1 MQRVRSRLERTMISS
16 CSDAVTLL
24 QKCFPRPRSFANDAC
39 TVGNLPSRV
48 STELL
53 DPLAGFSGEPGK
65 IADFLGHDGKAF
77 AGFAGAGLFDAGVER
92 ERE

>member
-1 MQRVRSRLERTMISS
+1 M
-16 CSDAVTLL
+16 
-24 QKCFPRPRSFANDAC
+24 
-39 TVGNLPSRV
+39 